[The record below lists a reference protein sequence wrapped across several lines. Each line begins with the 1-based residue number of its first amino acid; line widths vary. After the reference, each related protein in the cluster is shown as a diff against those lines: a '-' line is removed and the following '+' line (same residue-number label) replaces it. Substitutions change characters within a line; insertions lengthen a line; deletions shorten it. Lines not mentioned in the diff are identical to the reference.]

1 MTALRTRPHFIEA
14 VPFLSNPWKAVSPGG
29 GFDPPIRMAYDG
41 GAMLDQ
47 LSDRLQAVLK
57 FLRGEAKVTEKNMA
71 EALRMIRLALL
82 EADVNY
88 KVVKDFIERVR
99 VRALDQAV
107 LDSLT
112 PAQQVIKIVRDEL
125 VAVLGGSDKPLAFAA
140 APPSI
145 LMLVGLQGGGKT
157 TTCGKLARWVKG
169 LGKSPLVVSFDLKRP
184 AAQDQLA
191 MIAGALDVPFYGMTA
206 KQMSDPP
213 AALKGLVAHAR
224 NRGFDPLIV
233 DTAGRLHV
241 DDDLMAE
248 LRLVK
253 DALGPTET
261 IYVGD
266 AMTGQDAV
274 KSAQAFEERIGLTSI
289 ILTKLDGDARGGA
302 ALSIVSATGRPI
314 KFAGVGEKYDQ
325 LEVFHPDRMASRI
338 LGMGDILSLIE
349 KAEETA
355 DLQEAEEMAR
365 KLRRQEFS
373 LADFRKQLVQVRKMG
388 SLSHLL
394 GSLPKAGPLKDVSK
408 LALDDR
414 KIVHFEAIIGSMTPQ
429 ERDDPRIIDGRRR
442 LRIARGSGRPVS
454 EVNQLL
460 KQFFEMGR
468 MLKKPGL
475 AKMLSKLP

>member
-1 MTALRTRPHFIEA
+1 
-14 VPFLSNPWKAVSPGG
+14 
-29 GFDPPIRMAYDG
+29 
-41 GAMLDQ
+41 MLDQ
-47 LSDRLQAVLK
+47 LSDRLQSVLK

-71 EALRMIRLALL
+71 EALRLIRLALL

-88 KVVKDFIERVR
+88 KVVKDFVERVR
-99 VRALDQAV
+99 VKALDQAV
-107 LDSLT
+107 LDSLS

-125 VAVLGGSDKPLAFAA
+125 VAILGGSDKPLTFAP

-145 LMLVGLQGGGKT
+145 LMLVGLQGSGKT
-157 TTCGKLARWVKG
+157 TTCGKLARWAKG
-169 LGKSPLVVSFDLKRP
+169 IAKNPLVVSFDLKRP

-191 MIAGALDVPFYGMTA
+191 MIAESLGVPFYGMTA
-206 KQMSDPP
+206 GRMADPP
-213 AALKGLVAHAR
+213 AALKELVAHAR
-224 NRGFDPLIV
+224 NRGFDPLLV

-241 DDDLMAE
+241 DEELMAE

-253 DALGPTET
+253 DALKPVET

-266 AMTGQDAV
+266 SMTGQDAV

-314 KFAGVGEKYDQ
+314 KFIGVGEKYDK
-325 LEVFHPDRMASRI
+325 LEIFHPDRMASRI

-355 DLQEAEEMAR
+355 DLKEAEEMVR
-365 KLRRQEFS
+365 KLRRQEFT

-388 SLSHLL
+388 SLSQIL
-394 GSLPKAGPLKDVSK
+394 GSLPKAGPFKDVSK
-408 LALDDR
+408 MALDDR
-414 KIVHFEAIIGSMTPQ
+414 KVVHFEAIINSMTAE
-429 ERDDPRIIDGRRR
+429 ERADPRIIDGRRR

-454 EVNQLL
+454 DVNQLL
-460 KQFFEMGR
+460 KQFFDMGR
-468 MLKKPGL
+468 MMKKPGFT
-475 AKMLSKLP
+475 KMLSKLP